1 MLEICSKCGNHEWDK
16 EVDGN
21 TIKCPKCGYKWKF
34 EKLPIYFLTGCSGV
48 GKTTTAI
55 ELQKLT
61 DEYVILDVDW
71 LRNVAWPQNDE
82 EENNLIE
89 QIFYLTKDI
98 SQSKKA
104 VVWTMAG
111 GLDRLS
117 RAYGKRFFSEIKVL
131 ALTAEPETIRK
142 RMTEG
147 RGIDDA
153 GWIQS
158 SVDYNNYFRTHDI
171 LDDTKYDTLDCTN
184 GTPAEIARKV
194 LEWLRKVVAEDVNFI
209 AEKKSIKSK
218 FQGWKSRNL

>member
-55 ELQKLT
+55 ELRKLT

-131 ALTAEPETIRK
+131 ALTAESETIRK

-194 LEWLRKVVAEDVNFI
+194 LEWLRK
-209 AEKKSIKSK
+209 
-218 FQGWKSRNL
+218 

>member
-1 MLEICSKCGNHEWDK
+1 MLEICSKCGNHEWAK

-194 LEWLRKVVAEDVNFI
+194 LEWLRK
-209 AEKKSIKSK
+209 
-218 FQGWKSRNL
+218 

>member
-21 TIKCPKCGYKWKF
+21 TIKCPKCGYEWKF

-117 RAYGKRFFSEIKVL
+117 CAYGKRFFSEIKVL
-131 ALTAEPETIRK
+131 ALTAESETIRK

-194 LEWLRKVVAEDVNFI
+194 LEWLRK
-209 AEKKSIKSK
+209 
-218 FQGWKSRNL
+218 

>member
-21 TIKCPKCGYKWKF
+21 TIKCPQCGYKWKF

-117 RAYGKRFFSEIKVL
+117 HAYGKRFFSEIKVL
-131 ALTAEPETIRK
+131 ALTAEPETLRK

-147 RGIDDA
+147 RGIDDV

-158 SVDYNNYFRTHDI
+158 SVDYNNYFRTHNI

-184 GTPAEIARKV
+184 GTPEEIARKV
-194 LEWLRKVVAEDVNFI
+194 LEWLRK
-209 AEKKSIKSK
+209 
-218 FQGWKSRNL
+218 

>member
-16 EVDGN
+16 DVDGN
-21 TIKCPKCGYKWKF
+21 TIKCPKCGYEWKF

-104 VVWTMAG
+104 VLWTMAG

-117 RAYGKRFFSEIKVL
+117 HAYGKRFFSEIKVL
-131 ALTAEPETIRK
+131 ALIAEPETLRK

-147 RGIDDA
+147 RV
-153 GWIQS
+153 Q
-158 SVDYNNYFRTHDI
+158 
-171 LDDTKYDTLDCTN
+171 
-184 GTPAEIARKV
+184 
-194 LEWLRKVVAEDVNFI
+194 
-209 AEKKSIKSK
+209 
-218 FQGWKSRNL
+218 

>member
-104 VVWTMAG
+104 VLWTMAG

-117 RAYGKRFFSEIKVL
+117 HAYGKRFFSEIKVL
-131 ALTAEPETIRK
+131 ALTAEPETLRK

-194 LEWLRKVVAEDVNFI
+194 LEWLRK
-209 AEKKSIKSK
+209 
-218 FQGWKSRNL
+218 

>member
-21 TIKCPKCGYKWKF
+21 TIKCPQCGYKWKF

-89 QIFYLTKDI
+89 QIFYLTNDI

-117 RAYGKRFFSEIKVL
+117 HAYGKRFFSEIKVL
-131 ALTAEPETIRK
+131 ALTAEPETLRK

-147 RGIDDA
+147 RGIDDV

-158 SVDYNNYFRTHDI
+158 SVDYNNYFRTHNI

-184 GTPAEIARKV
+184 GTPEEIARKV
-194 LEWLRKVVAEDVNFI
+194 LEWLRK
-209 AEKKSIKSK
+209 
-218 FQGWKSRNL
+218 

>member
-1 MLEICSKCGNHEWDK
+1 MLEICSKCGNHEWEK

-131 ALTAEPETIRK
+131 ALTAESETIRK

-194 LEWLRKVVAEDVNFI
+194 LEWLRK
-209 AEKKSIKSK
+209 
-218 FQGWKSRNL
+218 

>member
-21 TIKCPKCGYKWKF
+21 TIKCPQCGYKWKF
-34 EKLPIYFLTGCSGV
+34 EKLPIYFLTVCSGV

-117 RAYGKRFFSEIKVL
+117 HAYGKRFFSEIKVL
-131 ALTAEPETIRK
+131 ALTAEPETLRK

-147 RGIDDA
+147 RGIDDV

-158 SVDYNNYFRTHDI
+158 SVDYNNYFRTHNI

-184 GTPAEIARKV
+184 GTPEEIARKV
-194 LEWLRKVVAEDVNFI
+194 LEWLRK
-209 AEKKSIKSK
+209 
-218 FQGWKSRNL
+218 

>member
-21 TIKCPKCGYKWKF
+21 TIKCPQCGYKWKF

-194 LEWLRKVVAEDVNFI
+194 LEWLRK
-209 AEKKSIKSK
+209 
-218 FQGWKSRNL
+218 